1 MSEALPLVSI
11 VVVTYN
17 SKAFVLETLESIRAQ
32 GYPELE
38 LILSDDGS
46 ADGTLEL
53 CREWLDQHGA
63 RFRRALLLTV
73 PKNTGIPANSNSGAR
88 AARGQR
94 VKYIAG
100 EDCLTPDSISA
111 FIHAPKPEALVLQTN
126 AEIYRDDF
134 QPQHYLGKFK
144 PRPKTDF
151 FSLPAARQHLA
162 LKYWTFLCAPAVF
175 FQRALFD
182 TLSFDEQFPQIEDYP
197 FWIAVTGAGLPIR
210 YVEITSVKYRLH
222 GGSVQQHG
230 ARSGYPALQRDAAL
244 KQQIRAKHYPETR
257 WVRLYQQ
264 ALLQTARGPRL
275 QRLGHWANVA
285 ARKLSVSV
293 LLRLR

>member
-1 MSEALPLVSI
+1 MTEALPLVSI

-17 SKAFVLETLESIRAQ
+17 SKAFLLETLESIRAQ

-46 ADGTLEL
+46 TDGTVEL
-53 CREWLDQHGA
+53 CREWLGQHGA
-63 RFRRALLLTV
+63 RFQRALLLTV
-73 PKNTGIPANSNSGAR
+73 PENTGIPANCNRGAR
-88 AARGQR
+88 AARGR
-94 VKYIAG
+94 WVKFIAG
-100 EDCLTPDSISA
+100 DDCLTPDGISA

-134 QPQHYLGKFK
+134 RPQSYLGKFM
-144 PRPKTDF
+144 PRPRTGF
-151 FSLPAARQHLA
+151 FSLPAARQHWA

-182 TLSFDEQFPQIEDYP
+182 TLSFDEQFPRIEDYP

-210 YVEITSVKYRLH
+210 YVETTSVKYRLH

-230 ARSGYPALQRDAAL
+230 ARRGYPALQQDVSLTHR
-244 KQQIRAKHYPETR
+244 IRAKYYRETR
-257 WVRLYQQ
+257 CARLYHQ
-264 ALLQTARGPRL
+264 ALLQTARQPHL
-275 QRLGHWANVA
+275 QRLGRWANVA
-285 ARKLSVSV
+285 AQRLSVSM